1 MMDGVQLQSFTI
13 ANRLM
18 QSEHQANHESLT
30 KALNF
35 IAQIGYYII
44 CNKSSKPEIVI

>member
-1 MMDGVQLQSFTI
+1 MDGVQLQSFTI

-18 QSEHQANHESLT
+18 QSEHQANHGRVLL

-35 IAQIGYYII
+35 IAQIGYII